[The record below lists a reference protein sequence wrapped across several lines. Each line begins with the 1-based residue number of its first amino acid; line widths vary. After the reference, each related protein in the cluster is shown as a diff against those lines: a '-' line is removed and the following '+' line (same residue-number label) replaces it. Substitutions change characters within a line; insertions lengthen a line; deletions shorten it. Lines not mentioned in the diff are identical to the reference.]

1 VHGIQPHRSRRPA
14 EQWDDRQVDVRSISA
29 AAGLNYQNSP
39 VGLRV
44 YEAEPGE
51 QLPVGYHYHDAQV
64 EAFYVLEGTLNVET
78 PGEEFCVGTD
88 QAFIVEPGNPH
99 RAYNAADSSENVRV
113 QLWEHRPSTMRTRMI
128 QMRHQSRKTVTRRRA
143 ELEIRLNSR
152 MT

>member
-1 VHGIQPHRSRRPA
+1 MGYNLIDPA
-14 EQWDDRQVDVRSISA
+14 DLEQWDDRQVDVRSISA

-113 QLWEHRPSTMRTRMI
+113 LALGAPSVDDANPYDPDAT
-128 QMRHQSRKTVTRRRA
+128 SKPKDCNA
-143 ELEIRLNSR
+143 
-152 MT
+152 